1 MRDFI
6 RHPSDIPIAHKH
18 SDAVE
23 YTKEKL
29 KNIGHGGLCFNSR
42 KSIKAGTII
51 SLQIHIREP
60 AFEANGVV
68 TWCNKVDD
76 HYEIGVTFNDEHTEF
91 GIRMVEQICYI
102 EHYKREVLKNEGRIL
117 SGKDAAL
124 EWVKKN
130 AADFP
135 K

>member
-18 SDAVE
+18 NDAIE
-23 YTKEKL
+23 YTNEKL
-29 KNIGHGGLCFNSR
+29 KNIGHGGLCFNSKDR
-42 KSIKAGTII
+42 IEVGTII
-51 SLQIHIREP
+51 SIMIHIREP
-60 AFEANGVV
+60 AFKADGIV
-68 TWCNKVDD
+68 TWCNKIKG

-91 GIRMVEQICYI
+91 GVRMVEQICYI
-102 EHYKREVLKNEGRIL
+102 EHYKRKVLKSEGRIL
-117 SGKDAAL
+117 NGKEAAL
-124 EWVKKN
+124 EWVNKN